1 LRLDKNATIAGQPIK
16 RVREL
21 LRRMMGSAHWSDRE
35 IADFF
40 HIDDVKAHALID
52 EMAVRGFLQD
62 SEQRPGDSRRFYE
75 CGPQGSRLAS
85 ARLLKPIT
93 RQKVDVIIARLLQRV
108 ERVNARPELLERV
121 CEVRVFGSY
130 LEERDDFG
138 DIDVAVRTVRKEG
151 SGKDWVRESLR
162 RADMSGRTFSSYLDR
177 LVYGHTEVM
186 RLLKA
191 RSRYLSLHTMDDL
204 EAIGAVSR
212 ILFKYGSGPR

>member
-1 LRLDKNATIAGQPIK
+1 MRLDKNATIAGQPIK

-62 SEQRPGDSRRFYE
+62 SEQRPGNSSRFYE

-93 RQKVDVIIARLLQRV
+93 RQKADVIIATLLQRV

-138 DIDVAVRTVRKEG
+138 DIDVAVGTVRKEG

-204 EAIGAVSR
+204 EAIGALSR
-212 ILFKYGSGPR
+212 ILFKHGSGPR

>member
-93 RQKVDVIIARLLQRV
+93 RQKADVIIARLLQRV